1 MLPLPKSPLLR
12 YLLLAAV
19 VLAIG
24 LAARQRL
31 LGESLPAWPVVE
43 GELRQ
48 SIVASGR
55 VRTPQRIEMSAQL
68 AGRVV
73 AVAVREGDAVT
84 PGQVLLRLDD
94 AELKAARAQAQAGL
108 AQSEARL
115 RQVAELARPV
125 AEQGRLQAEANWQQA
140 KKQYERTRELVN
152 RGFYSPAQLDEAGR
166 ALAVAESQLKSGE
179 AQVAS
184 NRPEGAD
191 AQAIRAAL
199 DQARATLALAEAR
212 LAYASLSAPL
222 AGRVLARNVEPGDTV
237 QPGKALLVL
246 APEAETE
253 LTVQI
258 DEKNIGLLAQGQ
270 TARVSADAYPQQ
282 NFAATVAYIAPAVDA
297 QRGSVEVRLR
307 VAEPPA
313 YLKNEMTVS
322 IDIDTARRASALQ
335 IPAEALR
342 DASSAAPWV
351 MVVREGVAQKQVL
364 RLGVRGKGR
373 VEVLEGLA
381 AGEPVLP
388 ASVAVAE
395 GSRVRAATIETTA
408 GPRVNPEK

>member
-115 RQVAELARPV
+115 RQVAELARP
-125 AEQGRLQAEANWQQA
+125 
-140 KKQYERTRELVN
+140 
-152 RGFYSPAQLDEAGR
+152 
-166 ALAVAESQLKSGE
+166 
-179 AQVAS
+179 
-184 NRPEGAD
+184 
-191 AQAIRAAL
+191 
-199 DQARATLALAEAR
+199 
-212 LAYASLSAPL
+212 
-222 AGRVLARNVEPGDTV
+222 
-237 QPGKALLVL
+237 
-246 APEAETE
+246 
-253 LTVQI
+253 
-258 DEKNIGLLAQGQ
+258 
-270 TARVSADAYPQQ
+270 
-282 NFAATVAYIAPAVDA
+282 
-297 QRGSVEVRLR
+297 
-307 VAEPPA
+307 
-313 YLKNEMTVS
+313 
-322 IDIDTARRASALQ
+322 
-335 IPAEALR
+335 
-342 DASSAAPWV
+342 
-351 MVVREGVAQKQVL
+351 
-364 RLGVRGKGR
+364 
-373 VEVLEGLA
+373 
-381 AGEPVLP
+381 
-388 ASVAVAE
+388 
-395 GSRVRAATIETTA
+395 
-408 GPRVNPEK
+408 